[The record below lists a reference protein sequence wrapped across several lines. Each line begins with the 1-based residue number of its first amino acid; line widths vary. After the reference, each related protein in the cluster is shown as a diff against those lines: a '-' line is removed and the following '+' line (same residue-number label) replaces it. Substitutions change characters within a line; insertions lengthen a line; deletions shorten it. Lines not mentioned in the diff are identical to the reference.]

1 MKHFLIAAV
10 AVCALGLAAACSSS
24 GAPAPSPSRAA
35 PRGTAPAPVARAGG
49 YAFPSQDAPYESVLA
64 EARRTGKPA
73 LLFFWTSW

>member
-1 MKHFLIAAV
+1 MKQPLLTAV

-24 GAPAPSPSRAA
+24 DAPSRSPANVGTRA
-35 PRGTAPAPVARAGG
+35 TAPVAATGG
-49 YAFPSQDAPYESVLA
+49 YAFPNQDAPYQSVLA